1 MSISFL
7 SPFSGQSG
15 NEQTEIRVREEN
27 GNMIF
32 EKDKMN
38 DLEIKFFNPAYF
50 SMIGFPDAEISM
62 VNKDTGEPIGLE
74 SSSATDVNSDQTG
87 EQIEETQETPIDG
100 EVQNTEQDQSM
111 DGEVQNSD
119 QGTPI
124 DGEVQNTEQDQPIDG
139 EAQNA
144 EQEPQLNGDNQNAEQ
159 EPPLDGEAQ
168 NADPP
173 MDGESQNAEQETQLD
188 GEAQNVENPPP
199 TNNVPNAQTSEI
211 KGGYY
216 ENVDELTRP
225 FRDFVYM
232 IQPNRRPLFDKTSSS
247 TNDRPN
253 SFGISSFYDRIKSAF
268 SRNDSKQQDGSIQD
282 GESNAQNASE
292 ADTPEETQEANN
304 VENSTEGMSIMWV
317 VKIPIVGSPE
327 TDVNKKQQNE
337 LNDIIREFRAN
348 KSNKIKVTGER
359 YSVGARTIKIAKNIE
374 DGEDTL
380 NFATSKLIGTKM
392 QKYAKL
398 NETASSSWF

>member
-74 SSSATDVNSDQTG
+74 SSSATNVNPDQTG

-100 EVQNTEQDQSM
+100 EAQNTEQDQPM
-111 DGEVQNSD
+111 DGEVQNAE

-124 DGEVQNTEQDQPIDG
+124 DGEVQNAEQEPPNDG
-139 EAQNA
+139 DAQNA
-144 EQEPQLNGDNQNAEQ
+144 EQEPPNDGEVQNAEQ
-159 EPPLDGEAQ
+159 PMDGEAQ
-168 NADPP
+168 NV
-173 MDGESQNAEQETQLD
+173 EQETQLD
-188 GEAQNVENPPP
+188 GDAQNVETPPP

-216 ENVDELTRP
+216 NNVDELTRP

-232 IQPNRRPLFDKTSSS
+232 IQPSRRPLFDKTSSS

-359 YSVGARTIKIAKNIE
+359 YSVGARTIKIAKNID
-374 DGEDTL
+374 DGDDVL
-380 NFATSKLIGTKM
+380 NVATSKLIGTKM

-398 NETASSSWF
+398 NGPASSSWF

>member
-100 EVQNTEQDQSM
+100 EAQNTEQDQSM
-111 DGEVQNSD
+111 DGEV
-119 QGTPI
+119 
-124 DGEVQNTEQDQPIDG
+124 
-139 EAQNA
+139 QNA

-159 EPPLDGEAQ
+159 EPP
-168 NADPP
+168 
-173 MDGESQNAEQETQLD
+173 MD
-188 GEAQNVENPPP
+188 GEAQNVEQEPPMDGEAQNVEQEPTMDGEAQNAEQETPIDGEEQNAETPPP
-199 TNNVPNAQTSEI
+199 TNNAPNAQISEI

-216 ENVDELTRP
+216 DNVDELTRP

-232 IQPNRRPLFDKTSSS
+232 IQPSRRPLFDKTSSS
-247 TNDRPN
+247 TNNRPN
-253 SFGISSFYDRIKSAF
+253 SFGISSCYDRIKSAF
-268 SRNDSKQQDGSIQD
+268 SRNDSKQQDASIQD

-374 DGEDTL
+374 DGEEVL
-380 NFATSKLIGTKM
+380 NVATSKLIGTKM

-398 NETASSSWF
+398 NETASSGWFA